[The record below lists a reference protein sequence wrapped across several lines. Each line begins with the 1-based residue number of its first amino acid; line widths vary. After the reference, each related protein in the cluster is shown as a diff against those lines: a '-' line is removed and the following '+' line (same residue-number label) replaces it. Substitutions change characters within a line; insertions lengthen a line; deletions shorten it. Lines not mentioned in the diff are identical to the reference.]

1 MTIDYTYR
9 LEIET
14 KRNGNV
20 FIKVLRSMY
29 NVLKC
34 FLNLNSGPNISS
46 NRSPFKRYPTFSINK
61 KLPVLSFVGK

>member
-29 NVLKC
+29 NILLFQK
-34 FLNLNSGPNISS
+34 S
-46 NRSPFKRYPTFSINK
+46 
-61 KLPVLSFVGK
+61 